1 MTDILRGEW
10 GFDGF
15 VVTDWGGGKSDPAVS
30 MHAGNDLIMPGS
42 SVEDIT
48 VRAFGDEEPSFA
60 SDNLYPEVVISENR
74 GRLKEQTRWGE
85 FIPSA
90 DGDEVIEKT
99 VDTNTYENAVRD
111 GIDENGDQTEY
122 KVKDLIEKLGSAA
135 TVKDNE
141 DGTTTV
147 TYRGFWADNNITLG
161 DLQKSTIR
169 VLTYIMNSAR
179 FADMF
184 DDVEPED
191 WTEMHKDELISYCE
205 VQNSDVY

>member
-1 MTDILRGEW
+1 
-10 GFDGF
+10 
-15 VVTDWGGGKSDPAVS
+15 
-30 MHAGNDLIMPGS
+30 
-42 SVEDIT
+42 
-48 VRAFGDEEPSFA
+48 
-60 SDNLYPEVVISENR
+60 
-74 GRLKEQTRWGE
+74 
-85 FIPSA
+85 
-90 DGDEVIEKT
+90 
-99 VDTNTYENAVRD
+99 
-111 GIDENGDQTEY
+111 
-122 KVKDLIEKLGSAA
+122 
-135 TVKDNE
+135 
-141 DGTTTV
+141 V